1 MFIQVNNLDDDDE
14 DNSNS
19 NDDLLS
25 TLYGVSVVMSL
36 PANPG
41 DASSSPRSGRC
52 ARKKEG
58 NGNLSQYS
66 CLGNPMDRGA

>member
-1 MFIQVNNLDDDDE
+1 VFIQVNNLDDDDE

-25 TLYGVSVVMSL
+25 TLYGGSVVMSL
-36 PANPG
+36 PANVG
-41 DASSSPRSGRC
+41 DAGLIPRSGRC
-52 ARKKEG
+52 TGKKEG

-66 CLGNPMDRGA
+66 CLGNPMGRGA